1 MRNFILRVLRNI
13 PLLLLSLVIAAG
25 IWAFATIS
33 GDPTEE
39 SRFTQGVSVEVIGLP
54 EDYIITSDLPI
65 TININLLA
73 PNSVWR
79 RMSLERTTAKA
90 VIDVTDLEP
99 GSYELPIDIQF
110 DISPLK
116 VTYYSPKTVDVTI
129 EKVETRTYPIEVV
142 ETGEIATAYKA
153 EPVELSADT
162 VEITGTVT
170 QLDTIERAYV
180 TLNRNKNTETIVS
193 SLTVSAANADGAAVK
208 NISIKPD
215 KVTATQ
221 EINLRGGYR
230 ILSVKLS
237 VSGEIAQGYRVDDIS
252 VDPAFVTVYAS
263 DKNVLNNLD
272 SYIDTETVLLNEI
285 NFSTSRKIALKIPE
299 GVTIVGEPSVTM
311 NVKVT
316 AIEGTSTFSNIPI
329 SAVGLEEGYEVV
341 ISPSEIDVYL
351 TGPVNTLAAITNAN
365 LTAMVELQDLE
376 AGSYS
381 LEPKIEV
388 SSSESVSVQ
397 SIMPATVAVTIQP
410 IEAEES
416 E

>member
-39 SRFTQGVSVEVIGLP
+39 GRFTQGVSVEVVGLP
-54 EDYIITSDLPI
+54 EDYIITSELP
-65 TININLLA
+65 TTVNINVLA

-90 VIDVTDLEP
+90 VIDVTDLEA
-99 GSYELPIDIQF
+99 GTYELPINIQF

-153 EPVELSADT
+153 EKVALSSDT

-170 QLDTIERAYV
+170 QLDTIDRVYV

-193 SLTVSAANADGAAVK
+193 SLTVVAANEDGAAVK
-208 NISIKPD
+208 DLTIKPD

-221 EINLRGGYR
+221 EINLRGGYK

-252 VDPAFVTVYAS
+252 VDPAFVTVYAA
-263 DKNVLNNLD
+263 DKDVLNSLD
-272 SYIDTETVLLNEI
+272 SYIDTETVLLSDI
-285 NFSTSRKIALKIPE
+285 SYSTSRKIALKVPE

-311 NVKVT
+311 NVKVS
-316 AIEGTSTFSNIPI
+316 AVEGTSTFSNIPI
-329 SAVGLEEGYEVV
+329 SAVGLEEGYEAV
-341 ISPSEIDVYL
+341 ISPTEIDVYL
-351 TGPVNTLAAITNAN
+351 TGPVNTLGAITNGSI
-365 LTAMVELQDLE
+365 TAMVELQDLE
-376 AGSYS
+376 AGSYT
-381 LEPKIEV
+381 LTPKIEV
-388 SSSESVSVQ
+388 SSSEPVSVQ

-410 IEAEES
+410 IEKDDS